1 MLVLNSK
8 DIYSSLEP
16 AGIIEAIEKA
26 FLIQKKGNYLMP
38 DRLHLAKNKN
48 TQLVMPCIAEDMACT
63 KIVSINPDNQS
74 KKLPIINGSVQLV
87 EHNTG
92 KILCLL
98 KGSTLTALRTGGIG
112 AVAAKYLTQKNAS
125 HIGLVG
131 TGVQG
136 LHVLWMI
143 SHVRHSKQFNI
154 FNYDAIQTELFCVQ
168 LAEKVPYAKIHI
180 TDSKRDLLDI
190 SEVIVTAT
198 NSPSPV
204 LPEDIA
210 LLKNKVYIC
219 IGSFS
224 PVMGELPRSIYS
236 LVNKMYI
243 DVEYAKY
250 ESGDVS
256 YPLEQGIL
264 KDEDVIL
271 FNEVIF
277 GKIPDNNSTKIFK
290 SVGMALFDLTTS
302 LYTYQSALEKNTG
315 TIINL

>member
-1 MLVLNSK
+1 MLILNSE
-8 DIYSSLEP
+8 DIYGTIEP

-26 FLIQKKGNYLMP
+26 FLIQKNRDYLMP
-38 DRLHLAKNKN
+38 DRLHLAKNNN
-48 TQLVMPCIAEDMACT
+48 TQLVMPCIAENIACT

-74 KKLPIINGSVQLV
+74 KNLPVINGSVQLA

-92 KILCLL
+92 KILSILN
-98 KGSTLTALRTGGIG
+98 GSTLTAIRTGGIG
-112 AVAAKYLTQKNAS
+112 AVAAKYLSQSDT
-125 HIGLVG
+125 HYIGLIG

-136 LHVLWMI
+136 LHVVWML
-143 SHVRHSKQFNI
+143 SYVRQIKEINI
-154 FNYDAIQTELFCVQ
+154 YNFDTKQTELFCVQ
-168 LAEKVPYAKIHI
+168 LTEKVPQTKIHI
-180 TDSKRDLLDI
+180 TDSKKDLLSK
-190 SEVIVTAT
+190 SEVIITAT
-198 NSPSPV
+198 NSPTPV
-204 LPEDIA
+204 LPDDISI
-210 LLKNKVYIC
+210 LKNRVYIC
-219 IGSFS
+219 IGSFK

-236 LVNKMYI
+236 LVKKMYI

-290 SVGMALFDLTTS
+290 SVGMSLFDLTTS